1 MGPEVVLRAPVLAD
15 SVEIMAAIDE
25 SRAELGAWMTWWT
38 PAFGEPDVRDY
49 IVRVT
54 AERERSESFEFGIYD
69 AAGAFVGNCGI
80 NRISRHHR
88 YANLG
93 YWIRTS
99 RTGQGLA
106 TAAVRKLAAWG
117 FANTDLYRL
126 EIVAALGNVRSQRVA
141 ERAGATREGVLR
153 QRQMLRGVPHDEVM
167 YALLREGAQAVHPG
181 SPRA

>member
-1 MGPEVVLRAPVLAD
+1 MEERRSMGSDVVLRPLVLSD
-15 SVEIMAAIDE
+15 SPAVTAALDE
-25 SRAELGAWMTWWT
+25 SRVELAAWMTWWT

-69 AAGAFVGNCGI
+69 AAGVFVGNCGI
-80 NRISRHHR
+80 NRISTLNR

-106 TAAVRKLAAWG
+106 TAAVEKLAAWA
-117 FANTDLYRL
+117 FEHTDLNRL

-141 ERAGATREGVLR
+141 ERAGATREGLLR
-153 QRQMLRGVPHDEVM
+153 QRQMLRGIPHDEVM
-167 YALLREGAQAVHPG
+167 YSLLRDAFV
-181 SPRA
+181 R